1 MSSLHAH
8 AVCLLEEDDQLAE
21 SILARLRERGWIAER
36 CESVEA
42 MLSQRHWITYILSL
56 SYPLDDPYEQI
67 ERLRALPHGS
77 LISIF
82 LIGSGDEAI
91 RSTEEALRSGADG
104 FYIKPVQIERL
115 FQLFPPRQ
123 LTMHP
128 GRAVEQPSPTDALSP
143 PKQVERRERQTS
155 PLSSMPP
162 PVMPAPEER
171 LLEPEDQEVLSD
183 LFDASSAV
191 NQWMPAGD
199 PSDALPMLPA
209 LQLGTRLSLE
219 NFGFAAIFAVALNL
233 RWTGTLALSHRGVE
247 QRLCFSR
254 GQLVELRSPELQAL
268 LLGRLVGES
277 ILSAEEAKQRG
288 QSPDLEARL
297 LEEYALSPTRLY
309 QLQRECALE
318 LLHELFTLIE
328 GEVELREVEP
338 LLSPLR
344 LGDELELLLS
354 GISIAYGRAR
364 LRQHFSSTRRA
375 FQARP
380 FGPLRERLPAQASQ
394 LLNQLEEAQTLNQLA
409 HDSTPSLQLIQRAYF
424 LYLLGEIEGV
434 QLEESPLQAFEELA
448 LHGDY
453 LALLGVSPKSSQEEL
468 YQAWQRR
475 RQEIDEAAERG
486 SSRGRCQLLAA
497 ALDDAW
503 VVLGHQSL
511 REIYLDGITRP
522 LSHAENS

>member
-21 SILARLRERGWIAER
+21 SILTRLQERGWVAER
-36 CESVEA
+36 CESIEA

-123 LTMHP
+123 LTTHP
-128 GRAVEQPSPTDALSP
+128 RHVIEELGSTEALSHP
-143 PKQVERRERQTS
+143 EQAQRRERQTS
-155 PLSSMPP
+155 PFSSMPP

-171 LLEPEDQEVLSD
+171 LLEPENQEVLSN
-183 LFDASSAV
+183 LFDVADPMS
-191 NQWMPAGD
+191 QWTAGD
-199 PSDALPMLPA
+199 PSNSLPMLPA
-209 LQLGTRLSLE
+209 FQPGTRLSLE
-219 NFGFAAIFAVALNL
+219 SFGFAAIFAVALNL

-247 QRLCFSR
+247 WRLCFSR

-268 LLGRLVGES
+268 LLGRLVSES
-277 ILSAEEAKQRG
+277 ILSSEDAKQRG
-288 QSPDLEARL
+288 QSPELEARL
-297 LEEYALSPTRLY
+297 LEEYELSPTRLY

-328 GEVELREVEP
+328 GEVELREAEP
-338 LLSPLR
+338 LLGPLR

-380 FGPLRERLPAQASQ
+380 FGPLRERLPAPASQ
-394 LLNQLEEAQTLNQLA
+394 LLKQLEEAQTLDQLA
-409 HDSTPSLQLIQRAYF
+409 GESTPSLQLIQQAYF